1 MYIFIVYTLYVY
13 VIMAKSYTYMY
24 EYDHVH
30 GWKVTQDCTKHLI
43 AMLLNMRCT
52 EAVPAANVCEHQHAK

>member
-1 MYIFIVYTLYVY
+1 
-13 VIMAKSYTYMY
+13 MAKSYTYMY

-30 GWKVTQDCTKHLI
+30 GWKVTQDCIKHLI